1 MRETIFTHTAVT
13 NTEKTYLG
21 TTISGGI
28 RVWIAIPIEYIVGE
42 VLAVTL
48 KLSNTIKTLLNLPTG
63 DSIALMSPPTF
74 PSA

>member
-13 NTEKTYLG
+13 NTEQTYLG